1 MLSHLLSDLAGVGEQ
16 NSTGL
21 PNTFGTRSQL
31 LLCFADHCRFHR
43 SDRILHDSPFGG
55 HAIADALRDKPAN
68 RLEAAQAALGDFEAT
83 GVELTGLCKKVKR
96 ALQMLN
102 P

>member
-1 MLSHLLSDLAGVGEQ
+1 LLQQRFTNLRGV
-16 NSTGL
+16 
-21 PNTFGTRSQL
+21 
-31 LLCFADHCRFHR
+31 DV
-43 SDRILHDSPFGG
+43 
-55 HAIADALRDKPAN
+55 IADALRDKPAN

>member
-1 MLSHLLSDLAGVGEQ
+1 MTAPLGDILSAKAEMETLEIQPNSFFAYFNLRGV
-16 NSTGL
+16 
-21 PNTFGTRSQL
+21 
-31 LLCFADHCRFHR
+31 D
-43 SDRILHDSPFGG
+43 
-55 HAIADALRDKPAN
+55 AIADALRDKPAN

>member
-1 MLSHLLSDLAGVGEQ
+1 METWEIQPNSIFAETYVATLLQQRFTNLRGV
-16 NSTGL
+16 
-21 PNTFGTRSQL
+21 
-31 LLCFADHCRFHR
+31 DV
-43 SDRILHDSPFGG
+43 
-55 HAIADALRDKPAN
+55 IADALRDKPAN